1 MIGAPVGRYGESMAQ
16 TLPGFDRLTVD
27 PETMAGQVTIRGF
40 RFTVEHL
47 LELLAA
53 GWSVDD
59 VRADFPFIEVD
70 DVRQALGYAATL
82 AHREVY
88 LPLTESA

>member
-1 MIGAPVGRYGESMAQ
+1 MVR
-16 TLPGFDRLTVD
+16 TLPGFDRLTVESD
-27 PETMAGQVTIRGF
+27 KLAGQLTIRGY

-53 GWSVDD
+53 GWSVTDIQ
-59 VRADFPFIEVD
+59 ADFPFIEAD
-70 DVRQALGYAATL
+70 DIQQALGYAAWL

-88 LPLTESA
+88 LPLVEAA